1 MGINLTAADTV
12 IIYDS
17 DWNPQNDLQA
27 LARCHRIGQKKEV
40 TVYRLITR
48 RSYEAQMFHKAS
60 VKLGLERAVMSG
72 TSHGKSSVFTNV
84 EEDGALSIPLTNKKE
99 DAKELERLLREGAF
113 AMMDNKDSKAFT
125 ESTIDH
131 ILQTRSRDV
140 TYKDGEGQG
149 FSSGPSG
156 TEKMSFTSAEADTNI
171 YVDDPTSGTC
181 NAWCAKRSRTTGA
194 FE

>member
-1 MGINLTAADTV
+1 
-12 IIYDS
+12 
-17 DWNPQNDLQA
+17 
-27 LARCHRIGQKKEV
+27 
-40 TVYRLITR
+40 
-48 RSYEAQMFHKAS
+48 
-60 VKLGLERAVMSG
+60 MSG

-84 EEDGALSIPLTNKKE
+84 DEDGALSIPLTNKKE

-149 FSSGPSG
+149 FSSAPSG

-171 YVDDPTSGTC
+171 DVDDPD
-181 NAWCAKRSRTTGA
+181 
-194 FE
+194 F